1 MNRPPQ
7 VHSPKALAERLRSA
21 LAGSRNADGGWGY
34 YAGKTSR
41 LEPTCWA
48 TLALAT
54 SGTNATP
61 PADAARPFLELA
73 RRWRHESGL
82 LAEGGL
88 PPNLASNG
96 LAALILEQLRATASA
111 GGAAA
116 EELRSAVA
124 RTFGARLL
132 PAIYQRQNNRLRG
145 WPWQE
150 GTFSWTEPT
159 SWCLLALKRARGR
172 LSDTERARI
181 GEAEALLVDRSC
193 RPGGW
198 NVGNSNVLGQ
208 ELPPQVP
215 TTAVAVLALQDRPTL
230 PAVRAGLTYLQQ
242 AWPREPSGFGLSLA
256 ALALIAMGQPAGQL
270 APALAAAEER
280 SGYLR
285 NQCVMAMAA
294 VALEAVD
301 GRSSVFTV

>member
-1 MNRPPQ
+1 MIQPPAARSTQ
-7 VHSPKALAERLRSA
+7 RLAERLRSA
-21 LAGSRNADGGWGY
+21 LTGSRNPDGGWGY
-34 YAGKTSR
+34 YAGKASR

-54 SGTNATP
+54 SSTDGAP
-61 PADAARPFLELA
+61 PADALRAFLRLV

-82 LAEGGL
+82 LAEGGP
-88 PPNLASNG
+88 PPNLAANG
-96 LAALILEQLRATASA
+96 LAALVLELLPADA
-111 GGAAA
+111 GAVAAA
-116 EELRSAVA
+116 ELRSAVA
-124 RTFGARLL
+124 RTYGVRLL
-132 PAIYQRQNNRLRG
+132 PTVYQRQNNRLRG

-172 LSDTERARI
+172 LSDAERARI
-181 GEAEALLVDRSC
+181 GEAEALLIDRSC

-198 NVGNSNVLGQ
+198 NVGNSNVLGR

-230 PAVRAGLTYLQQ
+230 PAVGAGLAYLRQ
-242 AWPREPSGFGLSLA
+242 AWPREQSGFGLSLA
-256 ALALIAMGQPAGQL
+256 VLALIAMRQPAGHL
-270 APALAAAEER
+270 ATALADAERR
-280 SGYLR
+280 SGYLG

-301 GRSSVFTV
+301 GASSMFTV